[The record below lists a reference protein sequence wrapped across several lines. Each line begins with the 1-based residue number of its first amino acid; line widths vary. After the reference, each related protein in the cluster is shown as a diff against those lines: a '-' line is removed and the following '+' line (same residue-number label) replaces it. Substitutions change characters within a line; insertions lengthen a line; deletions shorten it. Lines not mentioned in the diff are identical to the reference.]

1 MKTLFGCLLLAG
13 ALAAQ
18 NRDFLTADEVDQIRE
33 AQEPN
38 QRITLY
44 IKFAR
49 ERVELARN
57 LLSKE
62 KPGRSIMV
70 HDALEDYAKI
80 LDAIDAVADEALS
93 RKAELKVGLNAV
105 AKGEKE
111 ILPMLEK
118 IRSSQPKDL
127 DRYDYALKNAIDST
141 TDSLAMAEEDL
152 GKRTR
157 DVEARQERE
166 KKARDEASAPV
177 DKDAAPDK
185 KPATDS
191 SGSSS
196 GSDQQQ
202 QRKPPTL
209 MRKGE
214 TLPTKKQ

>member
-1 MKTLFGCLLLAG
+1 MKLLFGCLLLAG

-38 QRITLY
+38 LRLTLY
-44 IKFAR
+44 LKFAK
-49 ERVELARN
+49 ERVDLAKS
-57 LLSKE
+57 LLSKD

-80 LDAIDAVADEALS
+80 LDAIDAVADEALA
-93 RKAELKVGLNAV
+93 RKADMKVGLNAV

-127 DRYDYALKNAIDST
+127 DRYDYALKTAIDST
-141 TDSLAMAEEDL
+141 TDSMEMAEEDL

-166 KKARDEASAPV
+166 KKTREEATAPI
-177 DKDAAPDK
+177 DKDAADK

-191 SGSSS
+191 AAPADSGKP
-196 GSDQQQ
+196 

>member
-1 MKTLFGCLLLAG
+1 MKALFGCLLLAG

-38 QRITLY
+38 LRLTLY
-44 IKFAR
+44 IKFAK
-49 ERVELARN
+49 ERVELAKS
-57 LLSKE
+57 LLSKD

-80 LDAIDAVADEALS
+80 LDAIDAVADEALA
-93 RKAELKVGLNAV
+93 RKADMKVGLNAV

-127 DRYDYALKNAIDST
+127 DRYDYALKSAIDST
-141 TDSLAMAEEDL
+141 TDSLEMAEEDL

-166 KKARDEASAPV
+166 KKTREEASTPV
-177 DKDAAPDK
+177 DKEAGGK
-185 KPATDS
+185 KPASDNA
-191 SGSSS
+191 
-196 GSDQQQ
+196 GSDSDKQQP

>member
-1 MKTLFGCLLLAG
+1 MKLLFGCLLLAG
-13 ALAAQ
+13 TLAAQ

-38 QRITLY
+38 LRLTLY
-44 IKFAR
+44 IKFAK
-49 ERVELARN
+49 ERVDLAKS
-57 LLSKE
+57 LLSKD

-80 LDAIDAVADEALS
+80 LDAIDAVADEALA
-93 RKAELKVGLNAV
+93 RKADMKVGLNAV

-127 DRYDYALKNAIDST
+127 ERYDYALKTAIDST
-141 TDSLAMAEEDL
+141 TDSMEMAEEDL

-166 KKARDEASAPV
+166 KKTREEATAPI
-177 DKDAAPDK
+177 DKDAADK

-191 SGSSS
+191 AAPADSGKP
-196 GSDQQQ
+196 

>member
-1 MKTLFGCLLLAG
+1 MKILFGCLLLAG

-38 QRITLY
+38 MRLTLY
-44 IKFAR
+44 IKFAK
-49 ERVELARN
+49 ERVELARS
-57 LLSKE
+57 LVSKE

-80 LDAIDAVADEALS
+80 LDAIDAVADEALAH
-93 RKAELKVGLNAV
+93 KADLKVGLNAV

-111 ILPMLEK
+111 LLPMLQK
-118 IRSSQPKDL
+118 IREAQPKDL
-127 DRYDYALKNAIDST
+127 ERYDYALKNAIDST
-141 TDSLAMAEEDL
+141 SDSLQSAEEDL

-166 KKARDEASAPV
+166 KRTREEASAPV
-177 DKDAAPDK
+177 EGKAAGEKKPASESAAPD
-185 KPATDS
+185 
-191 SGSSS
+191 
-196 GSDQQQ
+196 SDKQQK
-202 QRKPPTL
+202 KPPTL

-214 TLPTKKQ
+214 TVPSKKQ